1 MCEVYPPSS
10 SARTER
16 IRVIVDD
23 LHLHILPPEVARS
36 APKARAARQFAM
48 RSLLHCL
55 RNFVIHKNYRLSYF
69 LSNRL
74 IIIVKIPYTH
84 IAAIPI
90 PPAAIA
96 SLSFKPV
103 SHDSILRSEERRVGK
118 ECVSTCRSRCTPYH

>member
-16 IRVIVDD
+16 SRVIADD

-96 SLSFKPV
+96 
-103 SHDSILRSEERRVGK
+103 RSEERRVGK
-118 ECVSTCRSRCTPYH
+118 ECVSTCRSRWSPYH